1 MPASS
6 KSKKTTK
13 KTGKPVAKPAS
24 VKSTS
29 SKAAPPK
36 AVVPK
41 STAAKTVVPKATAG
55 KATTAVSEAVPEL
68 PPAVSP
74 ELAGMLESQEA
85 RIKQIGAL
93 YAEIRTGQR
102 DIERVVGRDLRAL
115 HRMAYKRQ
123 KRSGNRQPS
132 GFVKPTGISAE
143 LAAFLGK
150 PSGEKM
156 ARTEVTR
163 EINAYIRE
171 HKLQDKDN
179 GRKINADAPLTKL
192 LKLSKNEELTY
203 FNLQKYMSPHF
214 EKAQSSA

>member
-1 MPASS
+1 MPAPS

-24 VKSTS
+24 VKTAS
-29 SKAAPPK
+29 SKASSKAPQAKVTAPK
-36 AVVPK
+36 PAPAPAPAQAVAVESVPD
-41 STAAKTVVPKATAG
+41 
-55 KATTAVSEAVPEL
+55 L

-74 ELAGMLESQEA
+74 ELAAMLESQEA

>member
-1 MPASS
+1 MPAPS

-24 VKSTS
+24 VKTASSKVS
-29 SKAAPPK
+29 SKAPQAKVTAPKPAPAPAQ
-36 AVVPK
+36 AV
-41 STAAKTVVPKATAG
+41 
-55 KATTAVSEAVPEL
+55 AVESVPEL